1 MEPGPGEY
9 KKIEVVGNLNA
20 SKLTSII
27 PTSQA
32 NAFSKAKDR
41 FSVPSKLLL
50 YLQFIYSFEGEIA
63 GARSALPKDKL
74 LGTLEQFKAPPCRL
88 NCVR

>member
-9 KKIEVVGNLNA
+9 KKIEVVGNINP
-20 SKLTSII
+20 KRLTSVI

-41 FSVPSKLLL
+41 FSVPSIHLK
-50 YLQFIYSFEGEIA
+50 
-63 GARSALPKDKL
+63 
-74 LGTLEQFKAPPCRL
+74 FKI
-88 NCVR
+88 NCNL

>member
-9 KKIEVVGNLNA
+9 KKIEVFGNINP
-20 SKLTSII
+20 KRLTSVI

-41 FSVPSKLLL
+41 F
-50 YLQFIYSFEGEIA
+50 
-63 GARSALPKDKL
+63 
-74 LGTLEQFKAPPCRL
+74 
-88 NCVR
+88 

>member
-1 MEPGPGEY
+1 LEPGPGEY

-41 FSVPSKLLL
+41 FSVPSN
-50 YLQFIYSFEGEIA
+50 
-63 GARSALPKDKL
+63 LPL
-74 LGTLEQFKAPPCRL
+74 IL
-88 NCVR
+88 NTKFSSQR

>member
-9 KKIEVVGNLNA
+9 KKIEVVGNINP
-20 SKLTSII
+20 KRLTSVI

-41 FSVPSKLLL
+41 FSVPTL
-50 YLQFIYSFEGEIA
+50 
-63 GARSALPKDKL
+63 KDKL
-74 LGTLEQFKAPPCRL
+74 PGPGQHSPKTNFLEH
-88 NCVR
+88 